1 MNCQNAGIILSKS
14 TKVLWDA
21 GRSSIGNNNTCNACS
36 GLYLLRSF
44 VPLHACK
51 YNSLNVNNM
60 QETLTQLDDLHC
72 HSKFEIL
79 IHCRAHNGSNPDISV
94 CLLGGRSGHFGST
107 KTSHKERNGED
118 LVV

>member
-1 MNCQNAGIILSKS
+1 MQCVQWF
-14 TKVLWDA
+14 VLFA
-21 GRSSIGNNNTCNACS
+21 KFCTS
-36 GLYLLRSF
+36 
-44 VPLHACK
+44 ACK

-79 IHCRAHNGSNPDISV
+79 IHVGRTMAVIRTYLFVFWAVALVISEA
-94 CLLGGRSGHFGST
+94 RRHR
-107 KTSHKERNGED
+107 HKERNGED

>member
-1 MNCQNAGIILSKS
+1 MQCVQWF
-14 TKVLWDA
+14 VLFA
-21 GRSSIGNNNTCNACS
+21 KLCTS
-36 GLYLLRSF
+36 
-44 VPLHACK
+44 ACK

-107 KTSHKERNGED
+107 KTSS
-118 LVV
+118 